1 MDEKPPSTVNSDPVI
16 NEELSE
22 AKSNIGAIN
31 SSTLPNL
38 PKGVWFKIAFFLL
51 LSIKFFKFHFV
62 GKKPGLIQLT
72 LTPYCAHSLAKF
84 CVKFLTPA
92 LAIEYGNALDKGGPA
107 EADEKFIILPDPLEI
122 ISFPKYL
129 HDRKVVFI

>member
-38 PKGVWFKIAFFLL
+38 PKGVCLKSPF
-51 LSIKFFKFHFV
+51 S
-62 GKKPGLIQLT
+62 
-72 LTPYCAHSLAKF
+72 
-84 CVKFLTPA
+84 
-92 LAIEYGNALDKGGPA
+92 
-107 EADEKFIILPDPLEI
+107 FIIYKI
-122 ISFPKYL
+122 F
-129 HDRKVVFI
+129 